1 MRIQRLALLSF
12 SLAALVFTGCDGGSA
27 QMGPKEANLLGLAK
41 VEKAAYSPSGPTTFA
56 LSSDELYT
64 RKNFQGGKA
73 TLLWGLIT
81 LKDY

>member
-1 MRIQRLALLSF
+1 MRIQLLALLSF

-27 QMGPKEANLLGLAK
+27 QMGPKEANLLGVAK
-41 VEKAAYSPSGPTTFA
+41 VEKASYSPSGIATFA
-56 LSSDELYT
+56 VSTDELYT

-73 TLLWGLIT
+73 TFLWGLVT